1 MKIRRL
7 ATRLSL
13 LFSLVLPLAAP
24 AQPSPAVT
32 PLPALP
38 VPAAPELAAPAYIL
52 IDFHSGAELA
62 AKNAD
67 ERREPASLT
76 KMMTEYI
83 VFQELKTGNLKLTDL
98 VTISEKAWRAE
109 GSRTFVEVG
118 HKVPVEVLIK
128 GLMIQ
133 SGNDA
138 SIALAEHIAGSE
150 QTFAQLMNQYAV
162 QLGMTGTNFMNATGL
177 PHPEHYSTARDMA
190 ILAAALIRDFPEFYK
205 WHGEKQF
212 TWNGITQ
219 YNRNKLLWRDS
230 TVDGIKTGHTRA
242 AGYCLAS
249 SSVRDGMRLISVV
262 MGSKSEETRADQ
274 TQALLNYGFRFYE
287 THRLYQAGT
296 PLTEPRVW
304 RGETQAVPLGVANDL
319 WITIPRRQYDNL
331 EASMTIESL
340 IAAPIEAGAELGR
353 VVVRLGDQVVSEAPL
368 VALSSVAEGGFL
380 RRIIDSVLLR
390 FQ

>member
-1 MKIRRL
+1 M
-7 ATRLSL
+7 
-13 LFSLVLPLAAP
+13 
-24 AQPSPAVT
+24 
-32 PLPALP
+32 P

-62 AKNAD
+62 AKNPD
-67 ERREPASLT
+67 VRREPASLT

-83 VFQELKTGNLKLTDL
+83 VFQELKAGNLKLTDL

-118 HKVPVEVLIK
+118 NKVPVEVLIK

-190 ILAAALIRDFPEFYK
+190 ILATALIRDFPEFYK

-296 PLTEPRVW
+296 PLAEPRIW
-304 RGETQAVPLGVANDL
+304 RGAVQALPLGVASDL

-331 EASMTIESL
+331 EASMSIESL
-340 IAAPIEAGAELGR
+340 IAAPVEAGAQLGR

-368 VALSSVAEGGFL
+368 VALSSVAEGGIL
-380 RRIIDSVLLR
+380 RRILDSVLLR